1 MEENRANLKTSPT
14 KFSSSEKENRANL
27 LLFSKFGA
35 V

>member
-1 MEENRANLKTSPT
+1 MEENRVIPKISPT
-14 KFSSSEKENRANL
+14 RSFFSEKENRANL

>member
-1 MEENRANLKTSPT
+1 MEENRAIPKTSPT
-14 KFSSSEKENRANL
+14 RSFSSEKGTRANL